1 MNSQM
6 FELLPAKTYFEQR
19 KDKEKA
25 TIKIERIVDVRD
37 YKKAMM
43 GSFHYATKGRN
54 DFALQRCLR
63 TYREK

>member
-1 MNSQM
+1 M
-6 FELLPAKTYFEQR
+6 FELLPAKTYFER
-19 KDKEKA
+19 HINKEKA
-25 TIKIERIVDVRD
+25 TIQIERIVDIRD

-54 DFALQRCLR
+54 DFALQRGLR